1 MSQSS
6 PIPPTDVPCPFC
18 EAPVGVPCD
27 PEYGYGLTFIHMPT
41 HLVAHHSRI
50 NASEAQQRLPLGQSA
65 TEAVSRSEGSTK
77 TKEE

>member
-1 MSQSS
+1 MSS

-18 EAPVGVPCD
+18 EAPVGVVCD
-27 PEYGYGLTFIHMPT
+27 EWAGPPYPVGLYPP
-41 HLVAHHSRI
+41 LVAHQSRSR
-50 NASEAQQRLPLGQSA
+50 ASEAQQRLPLGQPA

>member
-1 MSQSS
+1 MSS

-18 EAPVGVPCD
+18 EAPAGVACD
-27 PEYGYGLTFIHMPT
+27 AEYGLTFLHLPS

-50 NASEAQQRLPLGQSA
+50 KASEAQQVLDFGQPA
-65 TEAVSRSEGSTK
+65 TEAVSRRSESS